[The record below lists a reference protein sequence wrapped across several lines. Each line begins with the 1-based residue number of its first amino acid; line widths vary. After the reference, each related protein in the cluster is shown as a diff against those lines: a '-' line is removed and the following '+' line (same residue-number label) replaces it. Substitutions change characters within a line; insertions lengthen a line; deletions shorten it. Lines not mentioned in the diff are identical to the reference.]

1 MQALIR
7 FLAILQ
13 ADLRERMRGPR
24 FWVLLAIVM
33 VAAWWCFPPAS
44 AGYRILSMN
53 GGERGFYSSAWVGMV
68 LAMVYSSLLS
78 LGGFYVIRGNLVR
91 DIETRV
97 WQLLVAT
104 PMTRGAYLLAK
115 WASHM
120 TVLLAIALVGLGVGL
135 VAQWLRAEDRAIDVI
150 ELLKPVLVLSLPG
163 LAVTAMLAVWFDLM
177 PWLRRTAGNV
187 LFFIVWLTLTSV
199 SLAQLE
205 SPANHAAREGWG
217 SDPNGM
223 IVAARDFQRE
233 RSIATGVTQD
243 FGFSIG
249 ISMRGKPATCFE
261 WKQWNPRA
269 LDMLGRLLWLLFAM
283 VGVVAAAPLLDWAA
297 ARGVA
302 AARPGSRA
310 GRRLRWLDRLLDPF
324 ARGALATLVVAEL
337 KLVFRQRRLWWWLAA
352 LVLLGV
358 QAFGSDKGMATALL
372 LAWVLPL
379 DVLAR
384 AVLREKEHATG
395 GLVFTAPN
403 IVGRLLA
410 ARFLV
415 GFVVLSVLSLPGML
429 RLAAM
434 SPTALLA
441 ALAAIVSITSW
452 GLSLGALCRNP
463 KPFELGLVMT
473 AYLGLQGAAVFDLLR
488 DPAATAAM
496 HLLLLVPAW
505 LLLAWA
511 WPRLARR

>member
-13 ADLRERMRGPR
+13 ADLRERIRGPR
-24 FWVLLAIVM
+24 FWVMLAVVM

-104 PMTRGAYLLAK
+104 PMTRAAYLLAK

-120 TVLLAIALVGLGVGL
+120 VVLAAIALVGLGVGL
-135 VAQWLRAEDRAIDVI
+135 VAQWLRAEDRTIDLI
-150 ELLKPVLVLSLPG
+150 ELLKPVLVLSIPG
-163 LAVTAMLAVWFDLM
+163 LAVTAMLAVWFDLL

-187 LFFIVWLTLTSV
+187 IFFIVWLTLTSL

-205 SPANHAAREGWG
+205 SPNNHAARHGWG

-233 RSIATGVTQD
+233 RSIATGETQD

-261 WKQWNPRA
+261 WKAWHPRA
-269 LDMLGRLLWLLFAM
+269 MDMLGRLLWLLLAM
-283 VGVVAAAPLLDWAA
+283 AGVVAAAPLLDWAA
-297 ARGVA
+297 ARGGA
-302 AARPGSRA
+302 SAKAGSQA
-310 GRRLRWLDRLLDPF
+310 GRRLRWLDRVLDPF
-324 ARGALATLVVAEL
+324 ARTALGILVVAEL
-337 KLVFRQRRLWWWLAA
+337 KMVLRQRRIWWWLAA
-352 LVLLGV
+352 IVLAGV
-358 QAFGSDKGMATALL
+358 QAFASDKGMTTALL

-384 AVLREKEHATG
+384 GILREKDHATG

-410 ARFLV
+410 TRFLV
-415 GFVVLSVLSLPGML
+415 ALVLLLALSLPGLL
-429 RLAAM
+429 RLAAAA
-434 SPTALLA
+434 PLGLAA
-441 ALAAIVSITSW
+441 ALAAIVSIASW
-452 GLSLGALCRNP
+452 GMSLGALCRNP
-463 KPFELGLVMT
+463 RPFELMLVFL
-473 AYLGLQGAAVFDLLR
+473 AYIGLQGASIFDLAR
-488 DPAATAAM
+488 QPGATAVM
-496 HLLLLVPAW
+496 HLLLLLPAW

-511 WPRLARR
+511 WPRLARH

>member
-1 MQALIR
+1 MQALLR
-7 FLAILQ
+7 FFAILQ
-13 ADLRERMRGPR
+13 ADLRERIRGPR
-24 FWVLLAIVM
+24 FWVMLAIVM

-78 LGGFYVIRGNLVR
+78 LGGFYVIRGTLVR

-115 WASHM
+115 WASHLL
-120 TVLLAIALVGLGVGL
+120 VLAAIAFVGLGVGL
-135 VAQWLRAEDRAIDVI
+135 VAQWLRAEDRAIDLI
-150 ELLKPVLVLSLPG
+150 ELMKPVLALSLPG
-163 LAVTAMLAVWFDLM
+163 LAVTAMLAIWFDLL
-177 PWLRRTAGNV
+177 PWLRRTIGNV
-187 LFFIVWLTLTSV
+187 VFFILWIALTSV

-205 SPANHAAREGWG
+205 SPDNHAARYGWG

-223 IVAARDFQRE
+223 IVAARDFQRQ
-233 RSIATGVTQD
+233 RSEDTGETQD

-261 WKQWNPRA
+261 WKAWHPRGP
-269 LDMLGRLLWLLFAM
+269 DMFGRLLWLLFAM
-283 VGVVAAAPLLDWAA
+283 AGVLAAAPLLDWAA

-302 AARPGSRA
+302 SARA
-310 GRRLRWLDRLLDPF
+310 GSQAGRKLRWLDRLLDPF
-324 ARGALATLVVAEL
+324 ARGALGILVVAEL
-337 KLVFRQRRLWWWLAA
+337 KMVLRQRRIWWWLAA

-358 QAFGSDKGMATALL
+358 QAFASDKGMATALL
-372 LAWVLPL
+372 LAWLLPL

-384 AVLREKEHATG
+384 GILREKDHATA
-395 GLVFTAPN
+395 GLIFTAPN

-410 ARFLV
+410 TRFLV
-415 GFVVLSVLSLPGML
+415 ALALLLAPSLPGLL
-429 RLAAM
+429 RLAA
-434 SPTALLA
+434 SAPLGLCA
-441 ALAAIVSITSW
+441 ALAAIASIASW
-452 GLSLGALCRNP
+452 GMSLGALCRNP
-463 KPFELGLVMT
+463 RPFELALVFL
-473 AYLGLQGAAVFDLLR
+473 AYLGLQGASVFDLVR
-488 DPAATAAM
+488 EPGATAAL
-496 HLLLLVPAW
+496 HLMLLVPAW
-505 LLLAWA
+505 LLLAWT

>member
-7 FLAILQ
+7 FSGILR
-13 ADLRERMRGPR
+13 ADLRERIRGPR

-78 LGGFYVIRGNLVR
+78 LGGFYVIRGTLVR

-120 TVLLAIALVGLGVGL
+120 LVLAAIALVGLGVGL
-135 VAQWLRAEDRAIDVI
+135 VAQWLRAEDRAIDLI
-150 ELLKPVLVLSLPG
+150 ELLKPVLVLSIPG
-163 LAVTAMLAVWFDLM
+163 LAVTAMLAIWFDLL

-187 LFFIVWLTLTSV
+187 VFFILWVTLTSV

-205 SPANHAAREGWG
+205 SPDNHAARYGWG

-233 RSIATGVTQD
+233 RSVATGERQD

-249 ISMRGKPATCFE
+249 VSMRGKPATRFE
-261 WKQWNPRA
+261 WKAWHPRGP
-269 LDMLGRLLWLLFAM
+269 DMFGRLLWLLFAM
-283 VGVVAAAPLLDWAA
+283 AGVVAAAPLLDWAA
-297 ARGVA
+297 ARGIA
-302 AARPGSRA
+302 ASKSGSQA
-310 GRRLRWLDRLLDPF
+310 GRRLGWLDPMLAPF
-324 ARGALATLVVAEL
+324 ARGPLGTLVVAEL
-337 KLVFRQRRLWWWLAA
+337 KLAFRQRRLWWWLAA
-352 LVLLGV
+352 IALLGT
-358 QAFGSDKGMATALL
+358 QAFASMQGMATAML
-372 LAWVLPL
+372 LAWLLPL

-384 AVLREKEHATG
+384 GVLREREHRTA
-395 GLVFTAPN
+395 GLVFTAPD
-403 IVGRLLA
+403 ILGRLLA
-410 ARFLV
+410 TRFLV
-415 GFVVLSVLSLPGML
+415 GVLLLFALSLPGLL
-429 RLAAM
+429 RLAAGLPM
-434 SPTALLA
+434 GALA
-441 ALAAIVSITSW
+441 TTAAIVSIASW
-452 GLSLGALCRNP
+452 GMSLGALCRNP
-463 KPFELGLVMT
+463 KPFELVLV
-473 AYLGLQGAAVFDLLR
+473 ALVYGGLQGMAIFDLLR
-488 DPAATAAM
+488 DPLAM
-496 HLLLLVPAW
+496 AGLHALLLLPAW

-511 WPRLARR
+511 WPRLATR

>member
-1 MQALIR
+1 MQSLIR
-7 FLAILQ
+7 FSGILQ
-13 ADLRERMRGPR
+13 ADLRERVRGPR
-24 FWVLLAIVM
+24 FWVMLAIVM

-120 TVLLAIALVGLGVGL
+120 LVLAAIALVGLAVGL
-135 VAQWLRAEDRAIDVI
+135 VAQWLRAEDRTIDLI
-150 ELLKPVLVLSLPG
+150 ELLKPVLVLSIPG
-163 LAVTAMLAVWFDLM
+163 LAVTAMLAIWFDLL

-187 LFFIVWLTLTSV
+187 IFFIVWLTLTSV

-223 IVAARDFQRE
+223 IVAARDFQRQ
-233 RSIATGVTQD
+233 RSEDTGKTQD

-261 WKQWNPRA
+261 WKAWHPRGM
-269 LDMLGRLLWLLFAM
+269 DMFGRLLWLLLAM
-283 VGVVAAAPLLDWAA
+283 AGVVAAAPLLDWAA

-302 AARPGSRA
+302 TARTSSQA
-310 GRRLRWLDRLLDPF
+310 GRRLRWLDRMLEPF
-324 ARGALATLVVAEL
+324 ARGALGTLAVAEL
-337 KLVFRQRRLWWWLAA
+337 KMILRQRRLWWWSAA
-352 LVLLGV
+352 LVLAGM
-358 QAFGSDKGMATALL
+358 QAFASDKGVATALL
-372 LAWVLPL
+372 LAWLLSL

-384 AVLREKEHATG
+384 GVLREKDHATA

-403 IVGRLLA
+403 IVARLLA

-415 GFVVLSVLSLPGML
+415 AIALLLALSFPGLL

-434 SPTALLA
+434 SPPGLMA
-441 ALAAIVSITSW
+441 ALVAIVSIATW

-463 KPFELGLVMT
+463 KPFELAMVFL
-473 AYLGLQGAAVFDLLR
+473 AYLGLQGAALFDLVR
-488 DPAATAAM
+488 DPTMTAATHA
-496 HLLLLVPAW
+496 LLLVPAC
-505 LLLAWA
+505 LLLAWS